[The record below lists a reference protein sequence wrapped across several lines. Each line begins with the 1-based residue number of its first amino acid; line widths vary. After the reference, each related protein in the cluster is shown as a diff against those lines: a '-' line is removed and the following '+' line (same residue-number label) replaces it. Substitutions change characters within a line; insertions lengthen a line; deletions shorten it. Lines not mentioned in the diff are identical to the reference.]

1 MKFEEH
7 LHFDTLYIIEG
18 GFSMSKKRKLLFGI
32 LGLCIVCMIAIG
44 CLATPIIIRGY
55 DMYKAAVNDI
65 SIDEKIA
72 EIQSDQN
79 YLPLDQIPEEYLTSL
94 VKSEDKRFYK
104 HSGIDFLATARAMKN
119 NVKARAFKEGGSTI
133 TQQLAKNMFFSFEK
147 KLERKVAE
155 VFVVRELEDKLTKEE
170 ILELYCNVIYFGEN
184 CYGIKEAS
192 NHYYG
197 VEPNELTTKQ
207 IDELVYT
214 IKSPNNYNPSANQ
227 VYATYNCKNTIWYL
241 QNSYN

>member
-227 VYATYNCKNTIWYL
+227 VYATYNCKSTIWYL